1 MGRLPANIV
10 ASLGTVLIA
19 TSCTQTAPSTATA
32 PAPGAVSVA
41 ITSHALEVRGLEHRI
56 LDYADALARS
66 SDITADSFGN
76 ALGVSLSGPGKT
88 PTDGTSA
95 ITSLG
100 GGYGFTAEL
109 MPGSN
114 GTQAIINMGMM
125 DGRGMMQMEDPGC
138 IMDADAVSLALEQR
152 GYKRTITER
161 FGSGWLREHHREA
174 PGSESMFIDMRLY
187 KTKAGALCVQR
198 IALYGGTNEAG

>member
-1 MGRLPANIV
+1 MRRLLADIV
-10 ASLGTVLIA
+10 TSLGTALIA
-19 TSCTQTAPSTATA
+19 TSCTQTAPSPAA
-32 PAPGAVSVA
+32 PTPGAVPA
-41 ITSHALEVRGLEHRI
+41 ATARQALEVTELERRI
-56 LDYADALARS
+56 LDYADAMHRS
-66 SDITADSFGN
+66 RDITADSFGI
-76 ALGVSLSGPGKT
+76 ALGVSLSGPGKD
-88 PTDGTSA
+88 PTEGISA

-109 MPGSN
+109 MLGSN

-152 GYKRTITER
+152 GYRRTVTER
-161 FGSGWLREHHREA
+161 FGSGWLREHHRAA

-198 IALYGGTNEAG
+198 IVRRH